1 MTDLRCGVRLV
12 AIVLA
17 ASVGAA
23 RAEPVRVEAIAG
35 ATVTIDGIERGRA
48 PLELELPP
56 GTHEVVATAGSYEP
70 ATVEIHVLP
79 RERAVVTLGM
89 VRRRDVRLTPVL
101 LGAFPLR
108 TDTPFGAFDPG
119 IAVQALH
126 DIGSLKLGATVEY
139 HARVLNSAGVGAVAT
154 WCPQRFAGRA
164 FAWCPV
170 TGVATWVF
178 GERADRF
185 DSGYVAARAVTAA
198 EARWRAGFARLG
210 VGIGITDY
218 RRVADDRT
226 LVLVSTVVELSLG
239 VDL

>member
-23 RAEPVRVEAIAG
+23 RAEPVRVEAVTG
-35 ATVTIDGIERGRA
+35 ATVTIDGIERGIA
-48 PLELELPP
+48 PLELALPP
-56 GTHEVVATAGSYEP
+56 GTHEVVATADSYEP

-79 RERAVVTLGM
+79 RERTVVTLGM
-89 VRRRDVRLTPVL
+89 MRRRDVRLTPVL

-108 TDTPFGAFDPG
+108 TDTPFGSFDPG
-119 IAVQALH
+119 IAVQVLH
-126 DIGSLKLGATVEY
+126 DVATLKLGATVEY
-139 HARVLNSAGVGAVAT
+139 HARALNSAGAGAVAM
-154 WCPQRFAGRA
+154 WCPRRFAGRP
-164 FAWCPV
+164 FVWCPV
-170 TGVATWVF
+170 TGVVTWVF

-185 DSGYVAARAVTAA
+185 DSGHVAARAVTAV
-198 EARWRAGFARLG
+198 EARWRAGFVRLG
-210 VGIGITDY
+210 AGIGITDY
-218 RRVADDRT
+218 RRVVDDRT